1 MKISTSFN
9 DLYTQKNITIFSIV
23 ALFTLI
29 SFGVSNAHAEES
41 RAYKIAGD
49 VTPVL
54 TFRDGVETH
63 EFPVFAMGE
72 NLVDNNGMIVAELL
86 IIKLKH

>member
-1 MKISTSFN
+1 MTCIHT
-9 DLYTQKNITIFSIV
+9 KNITIFSIV

-54 TFRDGVETH
+54 TFTFRDGVETH

-72 NLVDNNGMIVAELL
+72 NLVDIMVHPLL
-86 IIKLKH
+86 WKEV